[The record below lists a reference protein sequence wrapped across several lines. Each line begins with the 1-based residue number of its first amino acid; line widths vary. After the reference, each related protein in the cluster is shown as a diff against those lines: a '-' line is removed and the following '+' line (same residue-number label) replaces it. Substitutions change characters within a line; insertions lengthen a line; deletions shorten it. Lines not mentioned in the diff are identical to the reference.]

1 MQSYTIRHPESSD
14 LPHLVGILNYY
25 ALHTTADF
33 SDRPHTLAD
42 VKALLH
48 GDDRL
53 PKYVALAGAEVVG
66 FAVAYPFRPEST
78 FADTVKFT
86 YWLKPSFT
94 GRGIGTLLYNQ
105 LESECWQNDIRQVL
119 VNISS
124 ENSGSVR
131 FHERRGFVHCGHFK
145 EVARKA
151 GRCFDII
158 WMQKRLREQ

>member
-1 MQSYTIRHPESSD
+1 MPSYTIRRPEPSD
-14 LPHLVGILNYY
+14 LPRLLDILNYY

-33 SDRPHTLAD
+33 SDRPHTLAEIRS
-42 VKALLH
+42 LLN
-48 GDDRL
+48 GEERL
-53 PKYVALAGAEVVG
+53 PRYVAVAGEEVVG
-66 FAVAYPFRPEST
+66 FAVAYPFRPETT

-86 YWLKPSFT
+86 YWLSPSYT

-124 ENSGSVR
+124 ENGGSIR
-131 FHERRGFVHCGHFK
+131 FHERRGFVHCGCFR
-145 EVARKA
+145 EVGRKR

-158 WMQKRLREQ
+158 WMQKRLHDA